1 MGEPMPVPASIDD
14 LSANPADNYPGGSE
28 QVFPN
33 LDDYLRFHAACIA
46 QLRDE
51 LQVIGTPLAGVT
63 WWGGA
68 RSAITLPRLPVDGQ
82 LLNRTDYPELWAFVS
97 SGGYPLIPEADW
109 QSTPLSRGSFS
120 SGNGSTTFRM
130 PDLNGKQTG
139 SIGAVGLRGD
149 GAFSAGEAG
158 KLQDSQNLEH
168 SHSATAEQTGAHTH
182 TVSGTTANA
191 GGHYHGFG
199 YHNNNNNGAFLFKSD
214 MPQGQLVSGTRGAL
228 WNGSGGGANSG
239 GTTSYNLTTT
249 KPLDLSEGGHTH
261 SVSGTAA
268 SAGSHTHAVT
278 INNSGGTE
286 ARGKSA
292 TGCFVMRV
300 K

>member
-1 MGEPMPVPASIDD
+1 MGEPMPVPVSIDD

-51 LQVIGTPLAGVT
+51 LQVIGIPLAGVT

-82 LLNRTDYPELWAFVS
+82 LLNRADHPELWTFVS
-97 SGGYPLIPEADW
+97 SGGYPMITEADW

-130 PDLNGKQTG
+130 PDLNGKQVG

-149 GAFSAGEAG
+149 GAFSAGESG

-168 SHSATAEQTGAHTH
+168 SHGATTEQTGSHTH
-182 TVSGTTANA
+182 TINGTATSAGEHSHGIPGQILGGNGWATTGPDGNRGDWFRSGSVTSSA
-191 GGHYHGFG
+191 G
-199 YHNNNNNGAFLFKSD
+199 S
-214 MPQGQLVSGTRGAL
+214 
-228 WNGSGGGANSG
+228 
-239 GTTSYNLTTT
+239 
-249 KPLDLSEGGHTH
+249 H
-261 SVSGTAA
+261 SHAVSGTAA
-268 SAGSHTHAVT
+268 SAGSHSHTVT
-278 INNSGGTE
+278 VNNSGSTE

>member
-1 MGEPMPVPASIDD
+1 MGEPMPVPVSIDD

-51 LQVIGTPLAGVT
+51 LQVIGIPLAGVT

-82 LLNRTDYPELWAFVS
+82 LLNRADYPELWTFVS
-97 SGGYPLIPEADW
+97 SGGYPMITEADW
-109 QSTPLSRGSFS
+109 QSTPLSRASFS

-158 KLQDSQNLEH
+158 KLQESQNLEH

-182 TVSGTTANA
+182 TITGTAASAGEHAHGPHTTYGVGSSSGRW
-191 GGHYHGFG
+191 
-199 YHNNNNNGAFLFKSD
+199 
-214 MPQGQLVSGTRGAL
+214 GT
-228 WNGSGGGANSG
+228 GGGGSSLG
-239 GTTSYNLTTT
+239 SITTE
-249 KPLDLSEGGHTH
+249 PAGAHTH

-268 SAGSHTHAVT
+268 SAGSHSHTVT
-278 INNSGGTE
+278 VNNSGGTE

>member
-1 MGEPMPVPASIDD
+1 MGEPMPVPVSIDD

-51 LQVIGTPLAGVT
+51 LQVIGIPLAGVT

-82 LLNRTDYPELWAFVS
+82 LLNRADYPELWTFVS
-97 SGGYPLIPEADW
+97 SGGYPMITEADW

-182 TVSGTTANA
+182 TITGTAASAGEHAHGPHTTYAVGTSSGR
-191 GGHYHGFG
+191 
-199 YHNNNNNGAFLFKSD
+199 L
-214 MPQGQLVSGTRGAL
+214 GT
-228 WNGSGGGANSG
+228 GGGSSYG
-239 GTTSYNLTTT
+239 SITTE
-249 KPLDLSEGGHTH
+249 PAGAHTH

-268 SAGSHTHAVT
+268 SAGSHTHTVT
-278 INNSGGTE
+278 VNNSGGTE

>member
-1 MGEPMPVPASIDD
+1 MPVPASIDD

-51 LQVIGTPLAGVT
+51 LQVIGIPLAGVT

-82 LLNRTDYPELWAFVS
+82 LLNRADYPELWAFVS
-97 SGGYPLIPEADW
+97 SGGYPLIPEAAW
-109 QSTPLSRGSFS
+109 QSTPLSRASFS

-130 PDLNGKQTG
+130 PDLNGKHTE
-139 SIGAVGLRGD
+139 SIGAVVLRGD

-168 SHSATAEQTGAHTH
+168 DHAATTGQTGAHTH
-182 TVSGTTANA
+182 SVSGTAASA
-191 GGHYHGFG
+191 GEHSHRV
-199 YHNNNNNGAFLFKSD
+199 
-214 MPQGQLVSGTRGAL
+214 PRSGT
-228 WNGSGGGANSG
+228 GGGNSCQTGPHDG
-239 GTTSYNLTTT
+239 GYNQTTSTGT
-249 KPLDLSEGGHTH
+249 HTH

-268 SAGSHTHAVT
+268 SAGSHSHTVT
-278 INNSGGTE
+278 VNNSGGTE

>member
-1 MGEPMPVPASIDD
+1 MGEPMPVPVSIDD

-51 LQVIGTPLAGVT
+51 LQVIGIPLAGVT

-82 LLNRTDYPELWAFVS
+82 LLNRADYPELWTLVS
-97 SGGYPLIPEADW
+97 SGGYPLITEADW

-182 TVSGTTANA
+182 TVYGTTDTAGEHTHFIASTTGVSASTSTNLSASNRMSRSATGSAWEAYAIQGVSSAANV
-191 GGHYHGFG
+191 G
-199 YHNNNNNGAFLFKSD
+199 L
-214 MPQGQLVSGTRGAL
+214 
-228 WNGSGGGANSG
+228 
-239 GTTSYNLTTT
+239 TS
-249 KPLDLSEGGHTH
+249 SEGAHTH
-261 SVSGTAA
+261 TVSGTAN
-268 SAGSHTHAVT
+268 SSGSHSHTVT
-278 INNSGGTE
+278 VNNSGSTE

>member
-51 LQVIGTPLAGVT
+51 MQVIGTPLAGVT

-82 LLNRTDYPELWAFVS
+82 LLNRADYPELWTFVS
-97 SGGYPLIPEADW
+97 SGGYPMITEADW

-130 PDLNGKQTG
+130 PDLNGKQVG

-168 SHSATAEQTGAHTH
+168 SHGATTEQTGAHTH
-182 TVSGTTANA
+182 TINGTATSAGEHSHGIPGQILGGNGWATTGPDGDRGDWFRSGSGTSSA
-191 GGHYHGFG
+191 G
-199 YHNNNNNGAFLFKSD
+199 S
-214 MPQGQLVSGTRGAL
+214 
-228 WNGSGGGANSG
+228 
-239 GTTSYNLTTT
+239 
-249 KPLDLSEGGHTH
+249 H
-261 SVSGTAA
+261 SHAVSGTAS
-268 SAGSHTHAVT
+268 SAGSHSHTVT
-278 INNSGGTE
+278 VNNSGGTE

>member
-1 MGEPMPVPASIDD
+1 MGEPMPVPVSIDD

-51 LQVIGTPLAGVT
+51 LQVIGIPLAGVT

-82 LLNRTDYPELWAFVS
+82 LLNRADHPELWTFVS
-97 SGGYPLIPEADW
+97 SGGYPMITEADW

-168 SHSATAEQTGAHTH
+168 SHNATAAQTGAHTH
-182 TVSGTTANA
+182 SVSGTTNSA
-191 GGHYHGFG
+191 GSHA
-199 YHNNNNNGAFLFKSD
+199 HNLSLQRGDETWANGA
-214 MPQGQLVSGTRGAL
+214 GNTL
-228 WNGSGGGANSG
+228 WGWSRTQDFS
-239 GTTSYNLTTT
+239 TSQA
-249 KPLDLSEGGHTH
+249 GTH
-261 SVSGTAA
+261 SHALSGTAA
-268 SAGSHTHAVT
+268 SAGSHSHTVT
-278 INNSGGTE
+278 VNNSGGTE

>member
-1 MGEPMPVPASIDD
+1 MGEPMPVPVSIDD

-51 LQVIGTPLAGVT
+51 LQVIGIPLAGVT

-82 LLNRTDYPELWAFVS
+82 LLNRVDHPELWTFVS
-97 SGGYPLIPEADW
+97 SGGYPMITEADW

-168 SHSATAEQTGAHTH
+168 SHSATAEQTGAHAH
-182 TVSGTTANA
+182 SVSGVA
-191 GGHYHGFG
+191 
-199 YHNNNNNGAFLFKSD
+199 SS
-214 MPQGQLVSGTRGAL
+214 M
-228 WNGSGGGANSG
+228 GSGHAHASSAGYGVTGTGGGIRVAAIESIENRISVFG
-239 GTTSYNLTTT
+239 G
-249 KPLDLSEGGHTH
+249 EHAH
-261 SVSGTAA
+261 QVSGTAA
-268 SAGSHTHAVT
+268 SAGSHSHT
-278 INNSGGTE
+278 ITVNNSGGTE

>member
-1 MGEPMPVPASIDD
+1 MGEPMPVPVSIDD
-14 LSANPADNYPGGSE
+14 LSATPADNYPGGSE

-82 LLNRTDYPELWAFVS
+82 LLNRADHPELWTFVS
-97 SGGYPLIPEADW
+97 SGGYPVITEADW

-130 PDLNGKQTG
+130 PDLNGKQVG

-158 KLQDSQNLEH
+158 KLQDSQNLGH
-168 SHSATAEQTGAHTH
+168 THSATAAQDGAHGHSFSGATSGAGAH
-182 TVSGTTANA
+182 SHYDGSDYRVALAGGGWDGWAAGSGSNRVTSSVGDHSHSFSGTTAA
-191 GGHYHGFG
+191 
-199 YHNNNNNGAFLFKSD
+199 
-214 MPQGQLVSGTRGAL
+214 
-228 WNGSGGGANSG
+228 
-239 GTTSYNLTTT
+239 
-249 KPLDLSEGGHTH
+249 
-261 SVSGTAA
+261 
-268 SAGSHTHAVT
+268 AGSHTHALTVG
-278 INNSGGTE
+278 SDGGTE

>member
-1 MGEPMPVPASIDD
+1 MGEPMPVPNSIDD
-14 LSANPADNYPGGSE
+14 LSATPADNYPGGSE

-51 LQVIGTPLAGVT
+51 MQVIGTPLAGVT
-63 WWGGA
+63 WWGGT
-68 RSAITLPRLPVDGQ
+68 RSAITLPRLVVDGQ
-82 LLNRTDYPELWAFVS
+82 LLNRADYPELWTFVS
-97 SGGYPLIPEADW
+97 SGGYPVITEADW

-168 SHSATAEQTGAHTH
+168 GHSATTEQTGSHTH
-182 TVSGTTANA
+182 TVNGTTNTAGSHSHSYPLGASTGANTRPY
-191 GGHYHGFG
+191 GTQGFG
-199 YHNNNNNGAFLFKSD
+199 NTFTTPEA
-214 MPQGQLVSGTRGAL
+214 
-228 WNGSGGGANSG
+228 GS
-239 GTTSYNLTTT
+239 
-249 KPLDLSEGGHTH
+249 HTH

-268 SAGSHTHAVT
+268 SAGSHTHTVT
-278 INNSGGTE
+278 VNNSGGTE

>member
-1 MGEPMPVPASIDD
+1 MGARMPVPVSIDD

-46 QLRDE
+46 KLRDE

-82 LLNRTDYPELWAFVS
+82 LLNRADYPELWTLVS
-97 SGGYPLIPEADW
+97 SGGYPMITEADW

-158 KLQDSQNLEH
+158 KLQESQNLEH
-168 SHSATAEQTGAHTH
+168 SHAASTNQTGSHVH
-182 TVSGTTANA
+182 NVSGTIGQ
-191 GGHYHGFG
+191 GGEHRHSMRSSNWGSEG
-199 YHNNNNNGAFLFKSD
+199 PGIHEGNGA
-214 MPQGQLVSGTRGAL
+214 
-228 WNGSGGGANSG
+228 GSAK
-239 GTTSYNLTTT
+239 YTTT
-249 KPLDLSEGGHTH
+249 EGAH
-261 SVSGTAA
+261 SHSFSGSAQ
-268 SAGSHTHAVT
+268 SAGSHSHTVE
-278 INNSGGTE
+278 ISNSGSTE

>member
-1 MGEPMPVPASIDD
+1 MGARMPVPVSIDD

-68 RSAITLPRLPVDGQ
+68 RSAITLPRLAVDGQ
-82 LLNRTDYPELWAFVS
+82 LLNRADYPELWTFVS
-97 SGGYPLIPEADW
+97 SGGYPMITEADW

-130 PDLNGKQTG
+130 PDLNGKQAG

-168 SHSATAEQTGAHTH
+168 GHGATTEQAGAHTH
-182 TVSGTTANA
+182 TIN
-191 GGHYHGFG
+191 
-199 YHNNNNNGAFLFKSD
+199 
-214 MPQGQLVSGTRGAL
+214 
-228 WNGSGGGANSG
+228 
-239 GTTSYNLTTT
+239 
-249 KPLDLSEGGHTH
+249 
-261 SVSGTAA
+261 GTAA
-268 SAGSHTHAVT
+268 SAGAHSHYDGSDYRVALAGGGWQGWAAGNWPNRATSSEGDHSHIVSGTASSAGSHSHTVT
-278 INNSGGTE
+278 VNNSGGTE
-286 ARGKSA
+286 ARSKSA

>member
-1 MGEPMPVPASIDD
+1 MGEPMPVPVSIDD
-14 LSANPADNYPGGSE
+14 LSATPADNYPGGSE

-51 LQVIGTPLAGVT
+51 LQVIGIPLAGVT

-82 LLNRTDYPELWAFVS
+82 LLNRADHPELWTFVS
-97 SGGYPLIPEADW
+97 SGGYPIITEADW

-139 SIGAVGLRGD
+139 SIGAVYLRGD
-149 GAFSAGEAG
+149 GAGSAGVTG
-158 KLQDSQNLEH
+158 LLQDSQNLEH
-168 SHSATAEQTGAHTH
+168 SHTAHTDQTGAHTH
-182 TVSGTTANA
+182 TISGATSVGGEHFHSFGVNYTGSGLGSNGGYA
-191 GGHYHGFG
+191 GG
-199 YHNNNNNGAFLFKSD
+199 STPTD
-214 MPQGQLVSGTRGAL
+214 
-228 WNGSGGGANSG
+228 
-239 GTTSYNLTTT
+239 TST
-249 KPLDLSEGGHTH
+249 
-261 SVSGTAA
+261 
-268 SAGSHTHAVT
+268 AGSHSHSISGSANSSGSHSHT
-278 INNSGGTE
+278 ITVNNSGGTE

>member
-1 MGEPMPVPASIDD
+1 MGEPMPVPNSIDD

-82 LLNRTDYPELWAFVS
+82 LLNRADYPELWTLVS
-97 SGGYPLIPEADW
+97 SGGYPLISEADW
-109 QSTPLSRGSFS
+109 KSTPLSRGSFS

-168 SHSATAEQTGAHTH
+168 THSATTEQTGVHTH
-182 TVSGTTANA
+182 TVLGTTNTAGSHSHSYPLGASTGANQRPY
-191 GGHYHGFG
+191 GTQGFG
-199 YHNNNNNGAFLFKSD
+199 NTF
-214 MPQGQLVSGTRGAL
+214 
-228 WNGSGGGANSG
+228 
-239 GTTSYNLTTT
+239 TTPEAGN
-249 KPLDLSEGGHTH
+249 HQH
-261 SVSGTAA
+261 SVSGTAN
-268 SAGSHTHAVT
+268 SAGSHSHTVT
-278 INNSGGTE
+278 VHNSGGTE

>member
-1 MGEPMPVPASIDD
+1 MGEPMPVPVSIDD

-51 LQVIGTPLAGVT
+51 LQVIGIPLAGVT

-82 LLNRTDYPELWAFVS
+82 LLNRADHPELWTFVS
-97 SGGYPLIPEADW
+97 SGGYPMITEADW

-168 SHSATAEQTGAHTH
+168 SHSATTEQTGAHTH
-182 TVSGTTANA
+182 NVSGTTGNA
-191 GGHYHGFG
+191 GEHTH
-199 YHNNNNNGAFLFKSD
+199 A
-214 MPQGQLVSGTRGAL
+214 A
-228 WNGSGGGANSG
+228 GSSSPVEHDGGGWKYGVGNAGTASTGPSG
-239 GTTSYNLTTT
+239 NHS
-249 KPLDLSEGGHTH
+249 HTI
-261 SVSGTAA
+261 SGTAA
-268 SAGSHTHAVT
+268 SAGSHSHTVT
-278 INNSGGTE
+278 VNNSGGTE

-292 TGCFVMRV
+292 TGCFIMRV

>member
-1 MGEPMPVPASIDD
+1 MGEPMPVPVSIDD

-51 LQVIGTPLAGVT
+51 MQVIGTPLAGVT

-82 LLNRTDYPELWAFVS
+82 LLNRADYPELWTFVS
-97 SGGYPLIPEADW
+97 SGGYPMITEADW

-130 PDLNGKQTG
+130 PDLNGKQVG

-158 KLQDSQNLEH
+158 KLQESQNLEH
-168 SHSATAEQTGAHTH
+168 GHSATTEQTGAHTH
-182 TVSGTTANA
+182 TVSGTTNTAGSHSHSYPLGASTGANIRPY
-191 GGHYHGFG
+191 GTQGFG
-199 YHNNNNNGAFLFKSD
+199 STF
-214 MPQGQLVSGTRGAL
+214 
-228 WNGSGGGANSG
+228 
-239 GTTSYNLTTT
+239 TT
-249 KPLDLSEGGHTH
+249 PEAGDHQH
-261 SVSGTAA
+261 SVSGTAN
-268 SAGSHTHAVT
+268 SSGSHSHTVT
-278 INNSGGTE
+278 VNNSGSTE

>member
-1 MGEPMPVPASIDD
+1 MGEPMPVPNSIDD
-14 LSANPADNYPGGSE
+14 LSATPADNYPGGSE

-51 LQVIGTPLAGVT
+51 LQVIGTPLAGVS

-68 RSAITLPRLPVDGQ
+68 RSAITLPRLPADGQ
-82 LLNRTDYPELWAFVS
+82 LLNRADHPELWTFVS
-97 SGGYPLIPEADW
+97 SGGYPMITEADW

-139 SIGAVGLRGD
+139 SIGAVVLRGD
-149 GAFSAGEAG
+149 GAHSAGSSGEI
-158 KLQDSQNLEH
+158 QESQNL
-168 SHSATAEQTGAHTH
+168 SHTH
-182 TVSGTTANA
+182 GITIDQRGSHVHQLNDPGHNHYGAAQDVGRVAYVGPGTN
-191 GGHYHGFG
+191 YQFG
-199 YHNNNNNGAFLFKSD
+199 PITNTNPATTGITMGAS
-214 MPQGQLVSGTRGAL
+214 
-228 WNGSGGGANSG
+228 
-239 GTTSYNLTTT
+239 
-249 KPLDLSEGGHTH
+249 
-261 SVSGTAA
+261 
-268 SAGSHTHAVT
+268 GSHTHTATVGA
-278 INNSGGTE
+278 SGGVE

-292 TGCFVMRV
+292 TGVWVMRV

>member
-1 MGEPMPVPASIDD
+1 MPVPASIDE

-51 LQVIGTPLAGVT
+51 LQVIGIPLAGVT

-82 LLNRTDYPELWAFVS
+82 LLNRADYPELWTFVS
-97 SGGYPLIPEADW
+97 SGGYPMITEADW
-109 QSTPLSRGSFS
+109 QSTPLSRASFS

-149 GAFSAGEAG
+149 GAFSSGEAG

-168 SHSATAEQTGAHTH
+168 AHTATTEQTGAHTH
-182 TVSGTTANA
+182 TVSGTAASA
-191 GGHYHGFG
+191 GAHTHGFPTSRSSGVG
-199 YHNNNNNGAFLFKSD
+199 YPMTG
-214 MPQGQLVSGTRGAL
+214 SGTT
-228 WNGSGGGANSG
+228 G
-239 GTTSYNLTTT
+239 GTYTT
-249 KPLDLSEGGHTH
+249 DSAGAHTH

-268 SAGSHTHAVT
+268 SAGSHSHTVT
-278 INNSGGTE
+278 VNNSGGTE

>member
-1 MGEPMPVPASIDD
+1 MGEPMPVPVSIDD

-51 LQVIGTPLAGVT
+51 LQVIGIPLAGVT

-82 LLNRTDYPELWAFVS
+82 LLNRADYPELWTLVS
-97 SGGYPLIPEADW
+97 SGGYPMITEADW

-130 PDLNGKQTG
+130 PDLNGKQAG

-158 KLQDSQNLEH
+158 KLQESQNREH
-168 SHSATAEQTGAHTH
+168 SHTCTVSQDGAHTH
-182 TVSGTTANA
+182 TVSGSAASA
-191 GGHYHGFG
+191 GGHSHGWTG
-199 YHNNNNNGAFLFKSD
+199 ENGTGNPD
-214 MPQGQLVSGTRGAL
+214 
-228 WNGSGGGANSG
+228 GSGDSISEGHP
-239 GTTSYNLTTT
+239 TSYPRKSQILQA
-249 KPLDLSEGGHTH
+249 GVHTH
-261 SVSGTAA
+261 SVSGSAA
-268 SAGSHTHAVT
+268 SAGSHSHTVE
-278 INNSGGTE
+278 ISNSGGTE

>member
-1 MGEPMPVPASIDD
+1 MPVPASIDD

-51 LQVIGTPLAGVT
+51 LQVIGIPLAGVT

-82 LLNRTDYPELWAFVS
+82 LLNRADYPELWTFVS
-97 SGGYPLIPEADW
+97 SGGYPMITEADW
-109 QSTPLSRGSFS
+109 QSTPLSRASFS

-182 TVSGTTANA
+182 SVSGQTGAAGAHSHAAGTSTPVEHDGGGWKYGAGNTGTANTGAA
-191 GGHYHGFG
+191 G
-199 YHNNNNNGAFLFKSD
+199 N
-214 MPQGQLVSGTRGAL
+214 
-228 WNGSGGGANSG
+228 
-239 GTTSYNLTTT
+239 
-249 KPLDLSEGGHTH
+249 H
-261 SVSGTAA
+261 SHSFSGTAA
-268 SAGSHTHAVT
+268 SAGSHTHTVT
-278 INNSGGTE
+278 VNNSGGTE

>member
-1 MGEPMPVPASIDD
+1 MGARMPVPVSIDD

-51 LQVIGTPLAGVT
+51 MQVIGTPLAGVT

-82 LLNRTDYPELWAFVS
+82 LLNRADYPELWTFVS
-97 SGGYPLIPEADW
+97 SGGYPMITEADW

-168 SHSATAEQTGAHTH
+168 SHNATAEQTGAHTH
-182 TVSGTTANA
+182 TVSGTTNTAGSHSHSYPLGVSTGANIRPY
-191 GGHYHGFG
+191 GTQGFG
-199 YHNNNNNGAFLFKSD
+199 NTF
-214 MPQGQLVSGTRGAL
+214 
-228 WNGSGGGANSG
+228 
-239 GTTSYNLTTT
+239 TT
-249 KPLDLSEGGHTH
+249 PEAGDHQH
-261 SVSGTAA
+261 SVSGTAN
-268 SAGSHTHAVT
+268 SSGSHTHTVT
-278 INNSGGTE
+278 VNNSGSTE

>member
-1 MGEPMPVPASIDD
+1 MGARMPVPVSIDD

-51 LQVIGTPLAGVT
+51 MQVIGTPLAGVT

-68 RSAITLPRLPVDGQ
+68 RSAITLPRLAVNGQ
-82 LLNRTDYPELWAFVS
+82 LLNRADYPELWAFVS
-97 SGGYPLIPEADW
+97 SGGYPMITEADW

-130 PDLNGKQTG
+130 PDLNGKQIG

-168 SHSATAEQTGAHTH
+168 GHGATTEQTGAHTH
-182 TVSGTTANA
+182 AINGTAASSGEHDHGWT
-191 GGHYHGFG
+191 GG
-199 YHNNNNNGAFLFKSD
+199 D
-214 MPQGQLVSGTRGAL
+214 
-228 WNGSGGGANSG
+228 GSGNPDGSWDSIGAGAPNSYPR
-239 GTTSYNLTTT
+239 TSQV
-249 KPLDLSEGGHTH
+249 KPAGTH
-261 SVSGTAA
+261 SHAVTGTAA
-268 SAGSHTHAVT
+268 SAGSHSHTVT
-278 INNSGGTE
+278 VNNSGGTE

>member
-51 LQVIGTPLAGVT
+51 LQVIGTPLAGVS

-82 LLNRTDYPELWAFVS
+82 LLNRADYPELWAFVS

-130 PDLNGKQTG
+130 PDLNGRHTE
-139 SIGAVGLRGD
+139 SIGAVVLRGD

-168 SHSATAEQTGAHTH
+168 DHAATTGQTGAHTH
-182 TVSGTTANA
+182 SVSGTAASA
-191 GGHYHGFG
+191 GEHSH
-199 YHNNNNNGAFLFKSD
+199 
-214 MPQGQLVSGTRGAL
+214 LVPRSGT
-228 WNGSGGGANSG
+228 GGGNGFQTGPHDG
-239 GTTSYNLTTT
+239 GYNQTTST
-249 KPLDLSEGGHTH
+249 GAHTH

-268 SAGSHTHAVT
+268 SAGSHSHTVT
-278 INNSGGTE
+278 VNNSGGTE

>member
-1 MGEPMPVPASIDD
+1 MGEPMPVPVSIDD

-51 LQVIGTPLAGVT
+51 LQVIGTPLAGVS

-82 LLNRTDYPELWAFVS
+82 LLNRADHPELWTLVS
-97 SGGYPLIPEADW
+97 SGGYPMITEADW
-109 QSTPLSRGSFS
+109 QSTPLSRASFS

-158 KLQDSQNLEH
+158 KLQESQNLEH
-168 SHSATAEQTGAHTH
+168 SHAASTDQTGAHTH
-182 TVSGTTANA
+182 TVSGAAASA
-191 GGHYHGFG
+191 GEHSHGV
-199 YHNNNNNGAFLFKSD
+199 
-214 MPQGQLVSGTRGAL
+214 PRSGT
-228 WNGSGGGANSG
+228 GGGNGFQTGPHDGGYNQTAAN
-239 GTTSYNLTTT
+239 GT
-249 KPLDLSEGGHTH
+249 HTH

-268 SAGSHTHAVT
+268 SAGSHSHTVT
-278 INNSGGTE
+278 VNNSGGTE

>member
-1 MGEPMPVPASIDD
+1 MRAFCFPQPPIAVAFFMGARMPVPVSIDD

-46 QLRDE
+46 QLRNE
-51 LQVIGTPLAGVT
+51 MQVIGTPLAGVT

-68 RSAITLPRLPVDGQ
+68 RSAITLPRLAVDGQ
-82 LLNRTDYPELWAFVS
+82 LLNRADYPGLWAFVS
-97 SGGYPLIPEADW
+97 AGGYPVITEADW

-168 SHSATAEQTGAHTH
+168 SHSATTNQTGAHAH
-182 TVSGTTANA
+182 TVSGTAA
-191 GGHYHGFG
+191 
-199 YHNNNNNGAFLFKSD
+199 
-214 MPQGQLVSGTRGAL
+214 
-228 WNGSGGGANSG
+228 
-239 GTTSYNLTTT
+239 
-249 KPLDLSEGGHTH
+249 SEGGHKHMAGTDKSSYGFAGVGVGLGGSNVGGQSYTSTEGAH
-261 SVSGTAA
+261 SHTISGTAA
-268 SAGSHTHAVT
+268 SAGSHSHTVT
-278 INNSGGTE
+278 VNNSGGTE

>member
-1 MGEPMPVPASIDD
+1 MGARMPVPVSIDD

-51 LQVIGTPLAGVT
+51 MQVIGTPLAGVA

-82 LLNRTDYPELWAFVS
+82 LLNRADHPELWTFVS
-97 SGGYPLIPEADW
+97 SGGYPMITEADW

-130 PDLNGKQTG
+130 PDMNGKQVG

-168 SHSATAEQTGAHTH
+168 SHGATTEQTGAHTH
-182 TVSGTTANA
+182 NVSGTTGNA
-191 GGHYHGFG
+191 GEHAH
-199 YHNNNNNGAFLFKSD
+199 A
-214 MPQGQLVSGTRGAL
+214 A
-228 WNGSGGGANSG
+228 GSSSPVEHDGGGWKYGAGNTGTASTGPSG
-239 GTTSYNLTTT
+239 NHF
-249 KPLDLSEGGHTH
+249 HTI
-261 SVSGTAA
+261 SGTAA
-268 SAGSHTHAVT
+268 SAGSHSHTVT
-278 INNSGGTE
+278 VNNSGGTE

>member
-51 LQVIGTPLAGVT
+51 LQVIGIPLAGVT

-82 LLNRTDYPELWAFVS
+82 LLNRADYPELWTFVS
-97 SGGYPLIPEADW
+97 SGGYPMITEADW

-168 SHSATAEQTGAHTH
+168 AHTATTEQTGAHTH
-182 TVSGTTANA
+182 TVSGTTSSA
-191 GGHYHGFG
+191 GEHSHSVALPQGDEGWS
-199 YHNNNNNGAFLFKSD
+199 NGAGSTLWGWLLNRIFH
-214 MPQGQLVSGTRGAL
+214 TAAAGA
-228 WNGSGGGANSG
+228 
-239 GTTSYNLTTT
+239 
-249 KPLDLSEGGHTH
+249 HTH
-261 SVSGTAA
+261 SVSGVANA
-268 SAGSHTHAVT
+268 AGSHSHAITV
-278 INNSGGTE
+278 NNSGGTE

>member
-1 MGEPMPVPASIDD
+1 MGEPMPVPVSIDD
-14 LSANPADNYPGGSE
+14 LSATPADNYPGGSE

-51 LQVIGTPLAGVT
+51 LQVIGIPLAGVT

-82 LLNRTDYPELWAFVS
+82 LLNRADHPELWTFVS
-97 SGGYPLIPEADW
+97 SGGYPMITEADW

-182 TVSGTTANA
+182 SVSGTTASA
-191 GGHYHGFG
+191 GAHTH
-199 YHNNNNNGAFLFKSD
+199 AA
-214 MPQGQLVSGTRGAL
+214 GT
-228 WNGSGGGANSG
+228 STPVEHDGGGWKYGAGNT
-239 GTTSYNLTTT
+239 GTAATAPAGSH
-249 KPLDLSEGGHTH
+249 SH
-261 SVSGTAA
+261 SVTGTAA
-268 SAGSHTHAVT
+268 SAGSHSHTVT
-278 INNSGGTE
+278 VNNSGDTE
-286 ARGKSA
+286 ARGKA
-292 TGCFVMRV
+292 VTGCFVMRV